1 LEIAD
6 ASTGEHDMALLTRR
20 RTLILAGG
28 ALLVPGKVALA
39 HHGWGSYDAE
49 NPLELAGTIEAM
61 AYEWPHAEMWL
72 ATADKT
78 WEVVLGPP
86 SRTQGRGL
94 TAEVAV
100 SGAEATVYGYPH
112 RSRDDEIRVEWVR
125 VNGETYQM
133 R

>member
-1 LEIAD
+1 MIAL
-6 ASTGEHDMALLTRR
+6 SRR
-20 RTLILAGG
+20 SAFVAAGA
-28 ALLVPGKVALA
+28 ALLVPGRRVLA

-49 NPLELAGTIEAM
+49 NPLELTGTIEDIS
-61 AYEWPHAEMWL
+61 YEFPHAGMHL

-86 SRTQGRGL
+86 TRTRSRGL
-94 TAEVAV
+94 TEDV
-100 SGAEATVYGYPH
+100 ATVGTECTVMGYPH
-112 RSRDDEIRVEWVR
+112 RSHDDEIRVEWVR

>member
-1 LEIAD
+1 M
-6 ASTGEHDMALLTRR
+6 TLLTRR
-20 RTLILAGG
+20 RTLLIAGG

-49 NPLELAGTIEAM
+49 NPLELTGTIEAV
-61 AYEWPHAEMWL
+61 AYDWPHAEMML
-72 ATADKT
+72 AAEERT

-94 TAEVAV
+94 TQEVAV
-100 SGAEATVYGYPH
+100 PGTEATVMGYPH
-112 RSRDDEIRVEWVR
+112 RSRETEIRVEWVR